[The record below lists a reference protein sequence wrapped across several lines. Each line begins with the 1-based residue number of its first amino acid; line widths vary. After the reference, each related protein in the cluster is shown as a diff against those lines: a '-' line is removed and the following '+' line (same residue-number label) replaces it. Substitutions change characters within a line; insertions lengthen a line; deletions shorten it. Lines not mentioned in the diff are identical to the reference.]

1 MKGNVDIYYAEVKDI
16 FIDESGSDN
25 SEIICWDSNSSVD
38 IQASNLKLVCQLN
51 DAQLCVSE
59 NVRSAT

>member
-25 SEIICWDSNSSVD
+25 SEIIC
-38 IQASNLKLVCQLN
+38 
-51 DAQLCVSE
+51 
-59 NVRSAT
+59 